1 MSTHC
6 NLESQITWTCESGS
20 LTEEL
25 RRHLKVGLEN
35 LTLAFLSGPEAQWQA
50 GRAGRCLGRY
60 ALTPTV
66 TQLLFEVWEDSLPK
80 FQGRVGRRQPSS
92 NQLMQMC
99 ERARC
104 TVRRVQCICI
114 VHSVQCTTW
123 KLLVRCPDFSRP
135 SEACRLRGVRKSLY
149 QESRATTHLP
159 RLFR

>member
-66 TQLLFEVWEDSLPK
+66 TQLLFEVWEDSLP
-80 FQGRVGRRQPSS
+80 RPRREETAVEQPADADVRTCTLHSAQS
-92 NQLMQMC
+92 TVHLYSAQ
-99 ERARC
+99 C
-104 TVRRVQCICI
+104 TV
-114 VHSVQCTTW
+114 HHLET
-123 KLLVRCPDFSRP
+123 SR
-135 SEACRLRGVRKSLY
+135 
-149 QESRATTHLP
+149 QMP
-159 RLFR
+159 RL

>member
-66 TQLLFEVWEDSLPK
+66 TQLLFEVWEDSLP
-80 FQGRVGRRQPSS
+80 RPRREETAVEQPADADV
-92 NQLMQMC
+92 
-99 ERARC
+99 RTC
-104 TVRRVQCICI
+104 TVRRVHCICT